1 MVEMSDSLLE
11 TTPAGATTVPAA
23 NARPDLAVSMGKAL
37 LASAGVAIVLGVSWL
52 WLVRWAT
59 RGLPLLPNT
68 R

>member
-1 MVEMSDSLLE
+1 MSNSVLE
-11 TTPAGATTVPAA
+11 TTTTGAATVPAA
-23 NARPDLAVSMGKAL
+23 TDARPDLAVSMGKAL

>member
-1 MVEMSDSLLE
+1 MSHSVLE
-11 TTPAGATTVPAA
+11 TTTTSAATVSATD
-23 NARPDLAVSMGKAL
+23 ARPDLAVSMGKAL
-37 LASAGVAIVLGVSWL
+37 LASAGVAIVIGVSWL